1 MAAQITLAASEKAFV
16 RLFER
21 VRDEFEFAAADSAD
35 FGAFSAGYDIKMHL
49 EGGTV
54 DLRADNTV
62 SIRELDLKWDKLDFF
77 VALDIPEICV
87 GGFCII
93 PSPWGCVLRAPRICI
108 FDDDPDITLPL
119 PLGGLLTSEISVVAS
134 LLFKYFVDPD
144 RQAWMDDW
152 DAAEQDPSVANR
164 WQLFLDP
171 QTIDLDVFDFAD
183 IVGDLLEN
191 AADAAIDNL
200 LGWLPGWARD
210 IIKGIIGGAIDVLRA
225 ILDIGDDIEEWLSDL
240 FNFSFGL
247 TDLIL
252 TFIADYLAAQTPL
265 FELED
270 PFKIMDEAENPN
282 TSNGLPKLARV
293 RVPIK
298 DVKVFNNAQEMILE
312 ANIGA

>member
-1 MAAQITLAASEKAFV
+1 MAQVTLAASEKAFI

-21 VRDEFEFAAADSAD
+21 MRDEFEFAASDSED

-54 DLRADNTV
+54 DLRADNTI
-62 SIRELDLKWDKLDFF
+62 SIKELDLKWDKLDFW

-87 GGFCII
+87 GGFCVL
-93 PSPWGCVLRAPRICI
+93 PTPWGCAIRAPRICI
-108 FDDDPDITLPL
+108 FEDDPDITLPL
-119 PLGGLLTSEISVVAS
+119 PLGGLLTSEISIVAS
-134 LLFKYFVDPD
+134 LLFKYFIDPN
-144 RQAWMDDW
+144 RQAWMDNW
-152 DAAEQDPSVANR
+152 DAAEQNPSVANR

-171 QTIDLDVFDFAD
+171 QTIDVDVFDFAD

-240 FNFSFGL
+240 FNVSFGL
-247 TDLIL
+247 LDLIL
-252 TFIADYLAAQTPL
+252 TFVADYFAAENPL

-270 PFKIMDEAENPN
+270 PYSMLPEADNPN
-282 TSNGLPKLARV
+282 TSSGLPKLV
-293 RVPIK
+293 PVKVPIK
-298 DVKVFNNAQEMILE
+298 DLKVFNNAQEMILE